1 MVAPARQATDGVID
15 MDNPA
20 DTLNQTDEDIL
31 IRTVSDDAL
40 EAAADTEKGRPVATI
55 GLTLVG
61 NPSWCCT

>member
-1 MVAPARQATDGVID
+1 

-55 GLTLVG
+55 GLTWIG